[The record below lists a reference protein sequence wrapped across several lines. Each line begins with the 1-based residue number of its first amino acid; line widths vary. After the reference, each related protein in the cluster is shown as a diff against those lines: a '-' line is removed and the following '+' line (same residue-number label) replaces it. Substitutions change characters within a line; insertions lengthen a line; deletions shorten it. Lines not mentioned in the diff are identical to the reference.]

1 MREEAAAEQR
11 GLNRDCIKYIAMVT
25 MFLNHF
31 AHVLLSQETAL
42 SELFTNI
49 GYFTAPV
56 MCYFLVEGF
65 AYTHSRKRYAL
76 RLFAFA
82 LISQVPYTFVLK
94 TNNLN
99 MLFTL
104 FLCFCILA
112 VLDCKKL
119 GIWRTVP
126 VAVLMVA
133 SLFMDWAFFAPLFT
147 ILFALCKSDKRKLW
161 AAFGV
166 SYILFVLYYHPLYM
180 DMYGQMSWLHG
191 AYAGV
196 GILAAGILLLCFY
209 SGRRARGGRTFS
221 KWFFYIFYPAHI
233 AVLGLAAVFARNFS
247 LWFPGA

>member
-1 MREEAAAEQR
+1 MREEIAGQQR
-11 GLNRDCIKYIAMVT
+11 GLSRDCIKYIAMVT

-31 AHVLLSQETAL
+31 AHVLLTQETAL
-42 SELFTNI
+42 AELFINI

-82 LISQVPYTFVLK
+82 LISQVPYAVVLK
-94 TNNLN
+94 ANNLN

-104 FLCFCILA
+104 FVCFCILA

-119 GIWRTVP
+119 GIWRAVP
-126 VAVLMVA
+126 AAVLTVA
-133 SLFMDWAFFAPLFT
+133 TLFMDWALLAPLFT
-147 ILFALCKSDKRKLW
+147 ILFALCKGDKRKLW

-166 SYILFVLYYHPLYM
+166 SYILFILYDYLLFM
-180 DMYGQMSWLHG
+180 GMYGQMSWLHE
-191 AYAGV
+191 AYAGLA
-196 GILAAGILLLCFY
+196 IIAAGIVVLCFY
-209 SGRRARGGRTFS
+209 SGKRARGGRIFS

-233 AVLGLAAVFARNFS
+233 AVLGLIAVFARNFGV
-247 LWFPGA
+247 WFPEL